1 MRSKLFRIRLPL
13 AVFLILILAFLAA
26 GYLTIHVTLMGK
38 LTEDGNYLHVDM
50 ETIEFK
56 LPKSWRTPYPYVLP
70 FWENETI
77 CAIYLLNAEEDAMTY
92 IIYYK
97 TQESVQGFI
106 GEQNITDEFSV
117 AIFEI
122 ERFYGWFLGKSP
134 NATLQFVENGTI
146 KVSER
151 QASYSKIQIRN
162 ISMTM
167 EENVPYNITG
177 IFISSLTERNLLE
190 IIFYTWRDQAW
201 NATYDDFQI
210 LVNSMVVK
218 HESE

>member
-1 MRSKLFRIRLPL
+1 MRSKLFGIRLPL
-13 AVFLILILAFLAA
+13 AVFLISILAFLAA
-26 GYLTIHVTLMGK
+26 GYLTIHITLMGN
-38 LTEDGNYLHVDM
+38 LTEDGNYLNISM
-50 ETIEFK
+50 RTIKFK
-56 LPKSWRTPYPYVLP
+56 LPRSWRTPYPYVTP
-70 FWENETI
+70 FWENESI

-92 IIYYK
+92 IIHYK

-106 GEQNITDEFSV
+106 RGQNITDEFSV

-122 ERFYGWFLGKSP
+122 ERFYEWFLERSQ

-151 QASYSKIQIRN
+151 QASYSKIQIKN
-162 ISMTM
+162 ISMSTG
-167 EENVPYNITG
+167 ENISYNITG

-201 NATYDDFQI
+201 NATYNDFQI
-210 LVNSMVVK
+210 LVNSLVVK
-218 HESE
+218 YENE